1 MAREKKWRAKS
12 GGIGKMDAHFQQR
25 ENVRSG
31 EKVEVFAWTEKRCAW
46 RGRFSALWPMGWE
59 LRAMRG
65 LASDKGSSFLRR
77 LLYRVHLAGEV
88 ARSTWATRPVLVGA
102 FSLPERKA
110 AVETRYRGRR
120 FVFEWRGGRDHRGGA
135 CGGSLWLGLA
145 ERDLPEGRWPLPLH
159 SR

>member
-25 ENVRSG
+25 QNVRSG

-77 LLYRVHLAGEV
+77 LLCRVHLAGEA
-88 ARSTWATRPVLVGA
+88 ARSTRTTQSEVVTA
-102 FSLPERKA
+102 FSLPGRKA
-110 AVETRYRGRR
+110 AVETRYRGPR
-120 FVFEWRGGRDHRGGA
+120 FGFEWRRDRDQRGRSSRD
-135 CGGSLWLGLA
+135 GLRVDRKA
-145 ERDLPEGRWPLPLH
+145 FY
-159 SR
+159 